1 MAFYFLAFWTQD
13 CFDALQAR
21 PDLCLQGNLHDGVF
35 EVVVVVVVGVV
46 VVVVV
51 VLVGIRVGVESRKKW
66 LPWNF
71 WNIL

>member
-1 MAFYFLAFWTQD
+1 LG
-13 CFDALQAR
+13 
-21 PDLCLQGNLHDGVF
+21 PDLCLQGNIHDGV
-35 EVVVVVVVGVV
+35 VD